1 MKQAWN
7 DLKSF
12 ITVSMIILLFV
23 IVIANLFGANLA
35 ENLLILV
42 TNLMTAVFTYYFT
55 KKIESKSENTEK
67 IDNNINSESLEEKN
81 KEEK

>member
-1 MKQAWN
+1 MKQAWE

-12 ITVSMIILLFV
+12 ITVSMIILLFI
-23 IVIANLFGANLA
+23 IVIANLFGATLA

-55 KKIESKSENTEK
+55 KKVESKNENTE
-67 IDNNINSESLEEKN
+67 NSEESEE
-81 KEEK
+81 